1 MKHRTYTLLL
11 WLCLPWLLLRLRWRA
26 RTEPGYRAHWGE
38 RFGRYSQAVAGHV
51 VWVHAVSVG
60 ETRGAEPLIRAL
72 LAQGRHLVLT
82 HMTPGGRAAARQ
94 LFTNDIEQGR
104 LVSVYLPYD
113 YAFTVRR
120 FLRHFRPRLGLIMET
135 EVWPTLLKECQRL
148 GVPVVLANA
157 RLSQK
162 SAARG
167 QRLGELM
174 QQSAA
179 RLSLA
184 LAQTQADAERLKS
197 LGVPRVAVT
206 GNLKF
211 DVEVKAEA
219 QALGQRWRQQI
230 GSRPVLLLA
239 STREAQGRQEE
250 QEWLDAMKRVQWLP
264 NLLLVLVPR
273 HPQRFQGVAEL
284 AQRQGWR
291 VQRRSSGAALAAATQ
306 VWVGDSMGELGA
318 YYTLAD
324 LAFVGGSLVPLG
336 GQNLIEA
343 CAYGCPVLMGP
354 STFNFAQAAHDA
366 VQAGAVRLID
376 SAEQGAQCALQL
388 LAAPSQLL
396 SMRHAA
402 EQFSHLHRGAT
413 ARSLEYLKRTAL
425 INSGEV

>member
-26 RTEPGYRAHWGE
+26 RTEPAYRAYWGE
-38 RFGRYSQAVAGHV
+38 RFGRYTKPVAGDV
-51 VWVHAVSVG
+51 VWMHAVSVG

-94 LFTNDIEQGR
+94 LFADDIEQGR
-104 LVSVYLPYD
+104 LISVYLPYD
-113 YAFTVRR
+113 YAFAVRR
-120 FLRHFRPRLGLIMET
+120 FLRHFRPCLGLIMET
-135 EVWPTLLKECQRL
+135 EVWPTLLRECQRL

-167 QRLGELM
+167 RRLGALM

-179 RLSLA
+179 RLSLV
-184 LAQTQADAERLKS
+184 LAQTQADAERLKT
-197 LGVPRVAVT
+197 LGARRVVVT

-211 DVEVKAEA
+211 DVSVKAEA
-219 QALGQRWRQQI
+219 QAQGQRWRQQI
-230 GSRPVLLLA
+230 GQRPVLLLA

-250 QEWLDAMKRVQWLP
+250 ELWLQALQNRDWPQD
-264 NLLLVLVPR
+264 LLLVLVPR
-273 HPQRFQGVAEL
+273 HPQRFQAVAEL
-284 AQRQGWR
+284 AQRYGWPT
-291 VQRRSSGAALAAATQ
+291 QRRSSGETIAPQTRL
-306 VWVGDSMGELGA
+306 WLGDSMGELGA

-343 CAYGCPVLMGP
+343 CAYGCPVLMGR
-354 STFNFAQAAHDA
+354 STYNFSQAVEDAVQAQAAH
-366 VQAGAVRLID
+366 LID
-376 SAEQGAQCALQL
+376 SAQQGAGLALQL
-388 LAAPSQLL
+388 LAAPGELMQ
-396 SMRHAA
+396 MRHAA
-402 EQFSHLHRGAT
+402 EQFCHLHGGAT
-413 ARSLEYLKRTAL
+413 QRTLEHLAQLGLTH
-425 INSGEV
+425 

>member
-26 RTEPGYRAHWGE
+26 RTEPAYRAHWGE
-38 RFGRYSQAVAGHV
+38 RFGRYAKPVAGDV
-51 VWVHAVSVG
+51 VWMHAVSVG

-94 LFTNDIEQGR
+94 LFADDIEQGR

-113 YAFTVRR
+113 YAFAVRR

-135 EVWPTLLKECQRL
+135 EVWPTLLRECQRRGL
-148 GVPVVLANA
+148 PVVLANA

-167 QRLGELM
+167 RRLGAVM

-179 RLSLA
+179 RLNLV
-184 LAQTQADAERLKS
+184 LAQTQADAERLKT
-197 LGVPRVAVT
+197 LGARRVVVT

-211 DVEVKAEA
+211 DVSVKAEA

-230 GSRPVLLLA
+230 GQRPVLLLA
-239 STREAQGRQEE
+239 STREAQGQQEE
-250 QEWLDAMKRVQWLP
+250 ELWLQALQNRDWPQD
-264 NLLLVLVPR
+264 LLLVLVPR
-273 HPQRFQGVAEL
+273 HPQRFQAVAEL
-284 AQRQGWR
+284 AQRYGWPT
-291 VQRRSSGAALAAATQ
+291 QRRSSGETIAPQTRL
-306 VWVGDSMGELGA
+306 WLGDSMGELGA

-343 CAYGCPVLMGP
+343 CAYGCPVLMGR
-354 STFNFAQAAHDA
+354 STYNFSQAVEDA
-366 VQAGAVRLID
+366 VQAQAARLID
-376 SAEQGAQCALQL
+376 SAEQGAGLALQL
-388 LAAPSQLL
+388 LAAPGELL
-396 SMRHAA
+396 QMRNAA
-402 EQFSHLHRGAT
+402 EQFCHLHRGAT
-413 ARSLEYLKRTAL
+413 ARTLETLERERLTL
-425 INSGEV
+425 Q